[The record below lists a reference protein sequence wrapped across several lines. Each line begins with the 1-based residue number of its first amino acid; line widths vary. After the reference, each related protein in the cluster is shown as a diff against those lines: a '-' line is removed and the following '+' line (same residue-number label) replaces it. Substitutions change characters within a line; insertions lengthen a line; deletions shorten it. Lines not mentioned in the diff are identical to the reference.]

1 MTGSLKLISKRRAL
15 LGDLLTYS
23 PVLVCLLIMLPRLL
37 SPQFGLLDDGVTI
50 SAARHVIAGDW
61 SIWNM
66 GADAGTGRFRPAYW
80 LAYSAVYRLSADDPF
95 PFFLANG
102 LVFAGITFGLVCLTR
117 AAGGSRLQAAVAGLL
132 FALSGPAIENFYTLS
147 KGEPF
152 QLLWL
157 VGSLLVI
164 AALPHRRS
172 SLGKTGALLMAAFLV
187 FLADAT
193 KETSLAM
200 IPVSLAW
207 WFTGWIRR
215 KANQDRR
222 GFGVRSA
229 YLLATVLATVVYLGL
244 RACFVWQ
251 ATPADNYAA
260 RYSLQLSQ
268 ILATGFRWAGWL
280 ARDFPYLVP
289 LVTLFT
295 VGWLLRKRAAQGDL
309 LLDAV
314 VWMGG
319 WVLVFLPWSAPTVEY
334 FLLPFAAGCSVFS
347 GILIGQAGSAVLSTR
362 KMERFLAVIALVL
375 AAGLLLTTLPN
386 NASNGQQQ
394 LAVDAANADML
405 DYLASSLPPGS
416 VVIVNIQDP
425 NEYVAEIALHLDVIR
440 DRPDLVVDHF
450 SYQEALLSPEV
461 DPPYVVL
468 APSVENQPRLA
479 VRMGVIEPTVRQWN
493 ESMLQFLGGSLEVEY
508 ETERRF
514 RLLKVDLLRVF
525 CPLFPAREYCHVA
538 GPAIDRRLF
547 SYGWTVYRLAGEA
560 QGSVAGVPSLDR
572 GLGTRSASWPAG
584 ARLAP
589 PRREGAR

>member
-1 MTGSLKLISKRRAL
+1 MTGSLRLISKRRAL

-23 PVLVCLLIMLPRLL
+23 PVLACLLIMLPRFL

-80 LAYSAVYRLSADDPF
+80 LAYSAVYRLSGDDPF
-95 PFFLANG
+95 LFFLANG
-102 LVFAGITFGLVCLTR
+102 LVFAGITLGLVCLTR
-117 AAGGSRLQAAVAGLL
+117 ATGGRRLQAAVAGLL
-132 FALSGPAIENFYTLS
+132 FALSGPAVETFYTLS

-164 AALPHRRS
+164 AALPHLRS
-172 SLGKTGALLMAAFLV
+172 TVGKAGVLLLAAVLV

-207 WFTGWIRR
+207 CLAAWFRR
-215 KANQDRR
+215 RNTHERR
-222 GFGVRSA
+222 GFEARSA
-229 YLLATVLATVVYLGL
+229 YLLATVMATVVYLGL
-244 RACFVWQ
+244 RAYFVRQ

-260 RYSLQLSQ
+260 HYGLQLSQ

-280 ARDFPYLVP
+280 MHDFPYMVP
-289 LVTLFT
+289 V
-295 VGWLLRKRAAQGDL
+295 VGLLGVFWVLRKKAPQGGL
-309 LLDAV
+309 LFDAFL
-314 VWMGG
+314 WMGG
-319 WVLVFLPWSAPTVEY
+319 WVLVFLPWGAPTVEY

-347 GILIGQAGSAVLSTR
+347 GILIGRSGRAVPQAGKTEWSFGVTG
-362 KMERFLAVIALVL
+362 LVL
-375 AAGLLLTTLPN
+375 AAGLFLTTLPN

-405 DYLASSLPPGS
+405 DYLASTLPQGS
-416 VVIVNIQDP
+416 MVIVNIQDP

-440 DRPDLVVDHF
+440 GRPDLVVNHF

-514 RLLKVDLLRVF
+514 RLLTVDLLRVF

-560 QGSVAGVPSLDR
+560 QGSVAGVPLLDR
-572 GLGTRSASWPAG
+572 GLGTRSAPCPAG